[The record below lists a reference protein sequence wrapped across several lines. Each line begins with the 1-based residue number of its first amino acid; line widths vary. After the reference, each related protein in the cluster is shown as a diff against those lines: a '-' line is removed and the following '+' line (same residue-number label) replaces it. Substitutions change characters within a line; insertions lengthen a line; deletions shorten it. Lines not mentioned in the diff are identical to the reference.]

1 MADYYPVL
9 KRAISSLPSGSGEA
23 RRAVYEKARVA
34 LLRQLSSYNPPLSPT
49 DIADQRVALE
59 DCIRRV
65 EAEVADVPE
74 DAASSAD
81 SHTPAPAAP
90 PPPAAPEPAAKAE
103 PAREASPRQE
113 PEPRPETKRE
123 EPASPRRS
131 GLTSLAAPEMNPF
144 RHIEPLAQPEMN
156 PFHHIEP
163 LPARGSASN
172 RAAPQDRPQ
181 DRAPVSLP
189 TERPRL
195 PSSVRLPDER
205 GEPRI
210 GVGVSALTR
219 TLKQAD
225 SLGEASSTAVRAAR
239 HAMNEVDEVDE
250 PTGGERVEPDLGTA
264 RPVGSRQDVSVG
276 VAGDRPEAER
286 LPGQREAATLPWPD
300 DGAGAARRVRTVLI
314 GVAVVALVVLVAA
327 VAYTFRGPLADLV
340 AGQPQTQ
347 TSDAT
352 PSDDGLSSKI
362 LDRLPAEGE
371 TPAEPVA
378 PDAVT
383 VQTEAVPAPAAVD
396 PDLPPPPGGTA
407 MAEAPTTPSEAAPSS
422 DAGAAISAPAASE
435 APLASAAAGEAIG
448 VAQKAILYEEPIP
461 GSPGTKLDGS
471 VVWSFVNE
479 PALPGDKPV
488 PQIRGD
494 IEVPELGLKM
504 RLSIHKNDD
513 QALPASHIVEMSFD
527 VPPSFAGKFIDAA
540 PGMIAKQTEE
550 ARGDTIAGA
559 VAKVSDSLFWLAL
572 SGLEQ
577 DVARN
582 IQLLKDRP
590 WIDIPIRYGNR
601 RRAILT
607 FEKGAPGDKVFAEAF
622 AAWGQ

>member
-49 DIADQRVALE
+49 EIADQRVALE

-65 EAEVADVPE
+65 EAEVAGPPE
-74 DAASSAD
+74 DAAASAD
-81 SHTPAPAAP
+81 AHTPAPVAS
-90 PPPAAPEPAAKAE
+90 PPAAPAAAKVE
-103 PAREASPRQE
+103 PPPEAAHRSE
-113 PEPRPETKRE
+113 PEPHLEATRE
-123 EPASPRRS
+123 EPAAAPRRS
-131 GLTSLAAPEMNPF
+131 GLASLVQPEMNPF

-163 LPARGSASN
+163 LAGRSGGAT
-172 RAAPQDRPQ
+172 RAAPA
-181 DRAPVSLP
+181 DRAPANPPS
-189 TERPRL
+189 ERPRL
-195 PSSVRLPDER
+195 PTGRLPDER

-210 GVGVSALTR
+210 GVGVSALSR

-225 SLGEASSTAVRAAR
+225 TLGEASSTAVRAAR
-239 HAMNEVDEVDE
+239 HAMSEVDEVDE
-250 PTGGERVEPDLGTA
+250 PASADRVEPDLGTP
-264 RPVGSRQDVSVG
+264 RPVSVRLDPPVTG
-276 VAGDRPEAER
+276 TSEKLEPER
-286 LPGQREAATLPWPD
+286 LQPQREAATLPWPEERTGASRRLRVVLIGFAILLLLALV
-300 DGAGAARRVRTVLI
+300 GAGAYA
-314 GVAVVALVVLVAA
+314 
-327 VAYTFRGPLADLV
+327 FRDPLAELF
-340 AGQPQTQ
+340 ASAPQTE
-347 TSDAT
+347 TNAAT
-352 PSDDGLSSKI
+352 TADDGLSPKI

-371 TPAEPVA
+371 APAAPVA
-378 PDAVT
+378 PDAVS
-383 VQTEAVPAPAAVD
+383 VQTEAVAAPPAVD
-396 PDLPPPPGGTA
+396 PDLPPAPGTATA
-407 MAEAPTTPSEAAPSS
+407 MAEATPAEPTLSPETGPTLA
-422 DAGAAISAPAASE
+422 APAAQVSPP
-435 APLASAAAGEAIG
+435 AAAASASQGIA
-448 VAQKAILYEEPIP
+448 VAQRAILYEEPIP

-488 PQIRGD
+488 PQVRGD
-494 IEVPELGLKM
+494 IEVPEIGLKM

-513 QALPASHIVEMSFD
+513 QALPASHIVELSFD
-527 VPPSFAGKFIDAA
+527 VPPAFAGKFIDAA

-550 ARGDTIAGA
+550 ARGDPITGA

-577 DVARN
+577 DVSRN

-607 FEKGAPGDKVFAEAF
+607 FEKGSPGEKAFADAF

>member
-49 DIADQRVALE
+49 EIADQRVALE

-65 EAEVADVPE
+65 EAEVAGV
-74 DAASSAD
+74 AD
-81 SHTPAPAAP
+81 EAPVSTEPAPAAP
-90 PPPAAPEPAAKAE
+90 PPVARATPPAPEESA
-103 PAREASPRQE
+103 PRVE
-113 PEPRPETKRE
+113 PEPRPEAKRQDQ
-123 EPASPRRS
+123 PTAPRK
-131 GLTSLAAPEMNPF
+131 GGIASLAAPEMNPF
-144 RHIEPLAQPEMN
+144 RHIEPLATPEMN
-156 PFHHIEP
+156 PFRHIDP
-163 LPARGSASN
+163 LPARG
-172 RAAPQDRPQ
+172 AAPARTEPPLRAEPSDR
-181 DRAPVSLP
+181 DAPRPPTSLP

-195 PSSVRLPDER
+195 PTARLPDEH

-210 GVGVSALTR
+210 GVGVSALSR

-250 PTGGERVEPDLGTA
+250 PVSGDRVEPDIGNGRA
-264 RPVGSRQDVSVG
+264 AGSRPESAVVG
-276 VAGDRPEAER
+276 ASDKLEPER
-286 LPGQREAATLPWPD
+286 LQAQRETATLPWPED
-300 DGAGAARRVRTVLI
+300 RANAGKRGRLLLI
-314 GVAVVALVVLVAA
+314 GLAAVLVVALGGA
-327 VAYTFRGPLADLV
+327 VYAYRDTLSGLF
-340 AGQPQTQ
+340 AGQPQAETNA
-347 TSDAT
+347 AT
-352 PSDDGLSSKI
+352 TGDDGLAPKI

-371 TPAEPVA
+371 TPAAPVA
-378 PDAVT
+378 PDAVA
-383 VQTEAVPAPAAVD
+383 VQTEAVAGPKTID
-396 PDLPPPPGGTA
+396 PDLPPAPGSATA
-407 MAEAPTTPSEAAPSS
+407 MAPTAPTQPTTPPADTGPVLAPPV
-422 DAGAAISAPAASE
+422 ASATPPPAAQ
-435 APLASAAAGEAIG
+435 AGETIG

-461 GSPGTKLDGS
+461 GAPGTKLDGT

-494 IEVPELGLKM
+494 IEIPEVGLKM

-513 QALPASHIVEMSFD
+513 QALPASHIVEFSFG
-527 VPPSFAGKFIDAA
+527 VSPSFAGKFIDAA

-550 ARGDTIAGA
+550 ARGDTITGA

-590 WIDIPIRYGNR
+590 WMDIPIRYGNR

-607 FEKGAPGDKVFAEAF
+607 FEKGATGEKAFADAF

>member
-65 EAEVADVPE
+65 EAEVAGV
-74 DAASSAD
+74 AD
-81 SHTPAPAAP
+81 EAGPRAEQAPAAP
-90 PPPAAPEPAAKAE
+90 PAVKAPPEEPA
-103 PAREASPRQE
+103 PRVE
-113 PEPRPETKRE
+113 PEPRPEQRRE
-123 EPASPRRS
+123 DPPAPTRKG
-131 GLTSLAAPEMNPF
+131 GLASLAAPDMNPF
-144 RHIEPLAQPEMN
+144 RHIEPLATPDMN
-156 PFHHIEP
+156 PFRHIEP
-163 LPARGSASN
+163 LSARGSAPARTEPSF
-172 RAAPQDRPQ
+172 RSEPSGREAPRPP
-181 DRAPVSLP
+181 ASLP

-195 PSSVRLPDER
+195 PTARLPDEH

-210 GVGVSALTR
+210 GVGVSALSR

-225 SLGEASSTAVRAAR
+225 SLGEASSTAVRHAR

-250 PTGGERVEPDLGTA
+250 TASTERVEPDLGNV
-264 RPVGSRQDVSVG
+264 RPTGSRQESIALGASDKPDS
-276 VAGDRPEAER
+276 ER
-286 LPGQREAATLPWPD
+286 LQPQRETATLPWPED
-300 DGAGAARRVRTVLI
+300 SAGVGRRGRLLLI
-314 GVAVVALVVLVAA
+314 GLAAVLVVALGSA
-327 VAYTFRGPLADLV
+327 VFAYRDTLSGLF
-340 AGQPQTQ
+340 AGAPQTENAA
-347 TSDAT
+347 AT
-352 PSDDGLSSKI
+352 TGDDGLAPKI

-371 TPAEPVA
+371 APAAPVA
-378 PDAVT
+378 PDAVA
-383 VQTEAVPAPAAVD
+383 VQTEAVAAPAAVD
-396 PDLPPPPGGTA
+396 PDLPPAPGGATA
-407 MAEAPTTPSEAAPSS
+407 MAPVAPTQTTPLA
-422 DAGAAISAPAASE
+422 DAGPVLAPPPAASAPAAA
-435 APLASAAAGEAIG
+435 APTGETIG

-461 GSPGTKLDGS
+461 GAPGTKLDGR
-471 VVWSFVNE
+471 VVWAFVNE

-494 IEVPELGLKM
+494 IEIPELGLKM

-513 QALPASHIVEMSFD
+513 QALPASHIVEFSFD
-527 VPPSFAGKFIDAA
+527 VPPAFPGKFIDAA

-550 ARGDTIAGA
+550 ARGDTITGA

-572 SGLEQ
+572 SGLDQ

-582 IQLLKDRP
+582 IQLLKERP
-590 WIDIPIRYGNR
+590 WIDIPIRYGSR

-607 FEKGAPGDKVFAEAF
+607 FEKGAPGEKAFADAF

>member
-49 DIADQRVALE
+49 EIADQRVALE

-65 EAEVADVPE
+65 EAEVAGVSDETGAGPEQVP
-74 DAASSAD
+74 A
-81 SHTPAPAAP
+81 AAP
-90 PPPAAPEPAAKAE
+90 PVAKA
-103 PAREASPRQE
+103 PPPEAVAPRIE
-113 PEPRPETKRE
+113 PEPRPEPKRE
-123 EPASPRRS
+123 EPAAPARK
-131 GLTSLAAPEMNPF
+131 GLHSLSAPEMNPF
-144 RHIEPLAQPEMN
+144 RHIEPLATPEMN
-156 PFHHIEP
+156 PFRHIEP
-163 LPARGSASN
+163 LPARGSGST
-172 RAAPQDRPQ
+172 RAEPTSRDAPQPPMS
-181 DRAPVSLP
+181 APV
-189 TERPRL
+189 ERPRL
-195 PSSVRLPDER
+195 PTARLPDEH

-210 GVGVSALTR
+210 GVGVSALSR

-225 SLGEASSTAVRAAR
+225 SLGQASSTAVRAAR
-239 HAMNEVDEVDE
+239 HAMNEVEEVDDTVAE
-250 PTGGERVEPDLGTA
+250 ERVEPDLGNA
-264 RPVGSRQDVSVG
+264 RPAGSRQETVTLGAS
-276 VAGDRPEAER
+276 DRLDPER
-286 LPGQREAATLPWPD
+286 LQPQREAAKLPWPD
-300 DGAGAARRVRTVLI
+300 DGTGARRRRRLLLM
-314 GVAVVALVVLVAA
+314 GLAAVVVIALGSAVFAYRDTLAGLFAGEPQAESNAA
-327 VAYTFRGPLADLV
+327 TTGN
-340 AGQPQTQ
+340 
-347 TSDAT
+347 
-352 PSDDGLSSKI
+352 DGLAPKI

-378 PDAVT
+378 PDAVA

-396 PDLPPPPGGTA
+396 PDLPPPPGSATA
-407 MAEAPTTPSEAAPSS
+407 PATPTQTPPSA
-422 DAGAAISAPAASE
+422 DATPTPAAPAAS
-435 APLASAAAGEAIG
+435 ATPPAVAQAGQTIG

-461 GSPGTKLDGS
+461 GAPGTKLDGT

-479 PALPGDKPV
+479 PALPGEKPV
-488 PQIRGD
+488 PQVRGD
-494 IEVPELGLKM
+494 IEIPEVGLKM

-513 QALPASHIVEMSFD
+513 QALPASHIVEFSFD
-527 VPPSFAGKFIDAA
+527 VSPSFAGKFIDAA

-550 ARGDTIAGA
+550 ARGDTITGA

-607 FEKGAPGDKVFAEAF
+607 FEKGATGEKAFADAF

>member
-49 DIADQRVALE
+49 EIADQRVALE

-65 EAEVADVPE
+65 EAEVAGVPD
-74 DAASSAD
+74 DAAASAD

-90 PPPAAPEPAAKAE
+90 PPAAPAVPRAE
-103 PAREASPRQE
+103 PPREAPTRSE
-113 PEPRPETKRE
+113 PEPRLEAKRE
-123 EPASPRRS
+123 EPAPRRS
-131 GLTSLAAPEMNPF
+131 GFTSLAAPEMNPF

-163 LPARGSASN
+163 LTARGSAPA
-172 RAAPQDRPQ
+172 RAAPQ

-195 PSSVRLPDER
+195 PTVRLPDEH

-210 GVGVSALTR
+210 GVGVSALSR

-239 HAMNEVDEVDE
+239 HAMNEVEEVDE
-250 PTGGERVEPDLGTA
+250 PVAGERVEPDLGDV
-264 RPVGSRQDVSVG
+264 RPSGLRQDSSVG
-276 VAGDRPEAER
+276 GAADKLEAER
-286 LPGQREAATLPWPD
+286 LQPQREAATLPWPD
-300 DGAGAARRVRTVLI
+300 DGAGTGRRLRMLLI
-314 GVAVVALVVLVAA
+314 GFLVVVLVGLFATL
-327 VAYTFRGPLADLV
+327 AYTFRGALADLFT
-340 AGQPQTQ
+340 GEPQTQ
-347 TSDAT
+347 TSAAT
-352 PSDDGLSSKI
+352 PGDDGLSPKI

-371 TPAEPVA
+371 APAAPVA
-378 PDAVT
+378 PDAVS
-383 VQTEAVPAPAAVD
+383 VQTEAVPPPTAVD
-396 PDLPPPPGGTA
+396 PDLPPPPGTATA
-407 MAEAPTTPSEAAPSS
+407 MAPTAPTDAAAAP
-422 DAGAAISAPAASE
+422 ATGPTLSAPAAS
-435 APLASAAAGEAIG
+435 ASPPVSASAGQAVG
-448 VAQKAILYEEPIP
+448 VAQRAILYEEPIP

-494 IEVPELGLKM
+494 IDVPEIGLKM

-513 QALPASHIVEMSFD
+513 QALPASHIVELSFD

-590 WIDIPIRYGNR
+590 WIDVPIRYGNR

-607 FEKGAPGDKVFAEAF
+607 FEKGAPGEKAFADAF

>member
-9 KRAISSLPSGSGEA
+9 KRAISSLPSGSGES

-65 EAEVADVPE
+65 EAEVAGVSGE
-74 DAASSAD
+74 AGAGTEV
-81 SHTPAPAAP
+81 HAPAV
-90 PPPAAPEPAAKAE
+90 AKAE
-103 PAREASPRQE
+103 PPA
-113 PEPRPETKRE
+113 PERIAQRAAPRPAAPRRE
-123 EPASPRRS
+123 EPTVPERKG
-131 GLTSLAAPEMNPF
+131 GLASLAAPDMNPF
-144 RHIEPLAQPEMN
+144 RHID
-156 PFHHIEP
+156 P
-163 LPARGSASN
+163 LPARG
-172 RAAPQDRPQ
+172 
-181 DRAPVSLP
+181 APVRVDPPDWNTPRPPASLP

-195 PSSVRLPDER
+195 PTARLPDEH

-210 GVGVSALTR
+210 GVGVSALSR

-225 SLGEASSTAVRAAR
+225 TLGEASSSAVRAAR
-239 HAMNEVDEVDE
+239 YAMNEVDEVDD
-250 PTGGERVEPDLGTA
+250 PVSTERIEPDLGDA
-264 RPVGSRQDVSVG
+264 RQAGSRSEATTVG
-276 VAGDRPEAER
+276 APDKSEPER
-286 LPGQREAATLPWPD
+286 SQFQREAATLPWPEENT
-300 DGAGAARRVRTVLI
+300 GAGRRGRLLLI
-314 GVAVVALVVLVAA
+314 GLAVIVVIALGSA
-327 VAYTFRGPLADLV
+327 VFAFRGTLSALV
-340 AGQPQTQ
+340 AGEPETETAAA
-347 TSDAT
+347 TSG
-352 PSDDGLSSKI
+352 DGLAPKI

-371 TPAEPVA
+371 APAVPVA
-378 PDAVT
+378 PDAVS
-383 VQTEAVPAPAAVD
+383 VQTEAVAAPAVVD
-396 PDLPPPPGGTA
+396 PDLPPAPGGATA
-407 MAEAPTTPSEAAPSS
+407 VDPATPIAPTGTPPPAETGPAVIAQAAPTTP
-422 DAGAAISAPAASE
+422 PAAT
-435 APLASAAAGEAIG
+435 ATGQTIG

-479 PALPGDKPV
+479 PTLPGDKPV

-494 IEVPELGLKM
+494 VEVPELGLKM

-513 QALPASHIVEMSFD
+513 QALPASHIVEFSFN

-550 ARGDTIAGA
+550 ARGDTITGA

-577 DVARN
+577 DVTRN
-582 IQLLKDRP
+582 VQLLKQRP
-590 WIDIPIRYGNR
+590 WIDVPIRYGNR

-607 FEKGAPGDKVFAEAF
+607 FEKGAPGDKAFADAF
-622 AAWGQ
+622 AAWGE

>member
-49 DIADQRVALE
+49 EIADQRVALE

-65 EAEVADVPE
+65 EAEVAGVPD
-74 DAASSAD
+74 DAQASAD

-90 PPPAAPEPAAKAE
+90 PPPPVAPAAPKVEP
-103 PAREASPRQE
+103 PQEAPPRSE
-113 PEPRPETKRE
+113 PEPRLEAKRE
-123 EPASPRRS
+123 EPAPRRS
-131 GLTSLAAPEMNPF
+131 GLTSLAQPEMNPF

-163 LPARGSASN
+163 LAARGSTPA
-172 RAAPQDRPQ
+172 RAAPQDRAP
-181 DRAPVSLP
+181 DRPPVSLP

-195 PSSVRLPDER
+195 PTVRLPDEH

-210 GVGVSALTR
+210 GVGVSALSR

-250 PTGGERVEPDLGTA
+250 PVVGERVEPDLGDVRSGGL
-264 RPVGSRQDVSVG
+264 RPDTSIGG
-276 VAGDRPEAER
+276 VADKLETER
-286 LPGQREAATLPWPD
+286 LQPQREAATLPWPD
-300 DGAGAARRVRTVLI
+300 DGASTGRRVRMLLI
-314 GVAVVALVVLVAA
+314 GVLAVVLVGLFATL
-327 VAYTFRGPLADLV
+327 AYSFRGALADLFT
-340 AGQPQTQ
+340 GEPQTQ
-347 TSDAT
+347 TSAAT
-352 PSDDGLSSKI
+352 PGDDGLSPKI

-371 TPAEPVA
+371 APAAPVA
-378 PDAVT
+378 PDAVS
-383 VQTEAVPAPAAVD
+383 VQTEAVPAPATVD
-396 PDLPPPPGGTA
+396 PDLPPPPGTATA
-407 MAEAPTTPSEAAPSS
+407 MAPT
-422 DAGAAISAPAASE
+422 
-435 APLASAAAGEAIG
+435 ASAAATPAPATGPTLATPAGQATAPSSAPASQAIG

-494 IEVPELGLKM
+494 IDVPELGLKM
-504 RLSIHKNDD
+504 CLSIHKNDD
-513 QALPASHIVEMSFD
+513 QALPASHIVELSFD

-607 FEKGAPGDKVFAEAF
+607 FEKGAPGEKAFADAF

>member
-49 DIADQRVALE
+49 EIADQRVALE

-65 EAEVADVPE
+65 EAEVAGVPD
-74 DAASSAD
+74 DAPASAD

-90 PPPAAPEPAAKAE
+90 PPPVAPAAPKVEP
-103 PAREASPRQE
+103 PQEAHHRSE
-113 PEPRPETKRE
+113 PEPRPEAKRD
-123 EPASPRRS
+123 EPAPRRS
-131 GLTSLAAPEMNPF
+131 GLTSLAQPDMNPF

-163 LPARGSASN
+163 LAARSSAPARSA
-172 RAAPQDRPQ
+172 PQ

-195 PSSVRLPDER
+195 PTVRLPDEH

-210 GVGVSALTR
+210 GVGVSALSR

-239 HAMNEVDEVDE
+239 HAMNEVEEVDE
-250 PTGGERVEPDLGTA
+250 PVTGERVEPDLGDA
-264 RPVGSRQDVSVG
+264 RS
-276 VAGDRPEAER
+276 AGLRHDSSIGGAADKLEVER
-286 LPGQREAATLPWPD
+286 LQPQREAATLPWPD
-300 DGAGAARRVRTVLI
+300 DGAGTGRRVRMLLI
-314 GVAVVALVVLVAA
+314 GALVVVLVGLFATL
-327 VAYTFRGPLADLV
+327 AYTFRGALVDLFT
-340 AGQPQTQ
+340 GEPQTQ
-347 TSDAT
+347 TSAAT
-352 PSDDGLSSKI
+352 PGDDGLSPKI

-371 TPAEPVA
+371 APAAPVA
-378 PDAVT
+378 PDAVS

-396 PDLPPPPGGTA
+396 PDLPPPPGTATA
-407 MAEAPTTPSEAAPSS
+407 MAPT
-422 DAGAAISAPAASE
+422 APAAQATAPE
-435 APLASAAAGEAIG
+435 ASPALAAPAAQTNAPASAQASQAVG
-448 VAQKAILYEEPIP
+448 VAQRAILYEEPIP

-494 IEVPELGLKM
+494 IDVPELGLKM

-513 QALPASHIVEMSFD
+513 QALPASHIVELSFD

-572 SGLEQ
+572 SGLDQ

-607 FEKGAPGDKVFAEAF
+607 FEKGAPGEKAFADAF

>member
-49 DIADQRVALE
+49 EIADQRVALE

-65 EAEVADVPE
+65 EAEVAGVAE
-74 DAASSAD
+74 EAGTGAEQ
-81 SHTPAPAAP
+81 APAAP
-90 PPPAAPEPAAKAE
+90 PAVKAPPPAP
-103 PAREASPRQE
+103 
-113 PEPRPETKRE
+113 E
-123 EPASPRRS
+123 EPAPRVELEPRREEAPARKG
-131 GLTSLAAPEMNPF
+131 GLASLSAPEMNPF
-144 RHIEPLAQPEMN
+144 RHIEPLATPDMN
-156 PFHHIEP
+156 PFRHIEP
-163 LPARGSASN
+163 LPARGG
-172 RAAPQDRPQ
+172 
-181 DRAPVSLP
+181 APVRTEPPVRDEPSDRDAPRPPASLP

-195 PSSVRLPDER
+195 PTARLPDER

-210 GVGVSALTR
+210 GVGVSALSR

-239 HAMNEVDEVDE
+239 HAMNEVEEVDE
-250 PTGGERVEPDLGTA
+250 PISAERVEPDLGNGRA
-264 RPVGSRQDVSVG
+264 AGSR
-276 VAGDRPEAER
+276 PEAVLLGTSDKLDAER
-286 LPGQREAATLPWPD
+286 LPPQRETATLPWPEENAGTGRRGRLLLIGLVAILVLALGGAVYAFRD
-300 DGAGAARRVRTVLI
+300 TLSGLFAGAPQVE
-314 GVAVVALVVLVAA
+314 GNAA
-327 VAYTFRGPLADLV
+327 TTG
-340 AGQPQTQ
+340 
-347 TSDAT
+347 
-352 PSDDGLSSKI
+352 DDGLAPKI

-371 TPAEPVA
+371 APAAPVA
-378 PDAVT
+378 PDAVA
-383 VQTEAVPAPAAVD
+383 VQTEPVTAPAAVD
-396 PDLPPPPGGTA
+396 PDLPPAPGGA
-407 MAEAPTTPSEAAPSS
+407 MALAPATPAQTPPAAEEPALGPTLAAP
-422 DAGAAISAPAASE
+422 AS
-435 APLASAAAGEAIG
+435 PSAAAGTGETIG

-461 GSPGTKLDGS
+461 GAPGTKLDGT
-471 VVWSFVNE
+471 VVWAFVNE

-488 PQIRGD
+488 PQIRGN
-494 IEVPELGLKM
+494 IEIPELGLKM

-513 QALPASHIVEMSFD
+513 QALPASHIVEFSFD

-550 ARGDTIAGA
+550 ARGDTITGA

-577 DVARN
+577 DVTRN
-582 IQLLKDRP
+582 IQLLKERP

-607 FEKGAPGDKVFAEAF
+607 FEKGTPGEKAFTDAF
-622 AAWGQ
+622 AAWGE

>member
-65 EAEVADVPE
+65 EAEVAGVADQ
-74 DAASSAD
+74 ASTGAE
-81 SHTPAPAAP
+81 HAPAAP
-90 PPPAAPEPAAKAE
+90 PPVKVVPPAAEEPASHA
-103 PAREASPRQE
+103 E
-113 PEPRPETKRE
+113 PEPRSEPRRE
-123 EPASPRRS
+123 EPAAPARKG
-131 GLTSLAAPEMNPF
+131 GLASLAAPDMNPF
-144 RHIEPLAQPEMN
+144 RHIEPLAPPDMN
-156 PFHHIEP
+156 PFRHIEP
-163 LPARGSASN
+163 LSARGSAPA
-172 RAAPQDRPQ
+172 RAEPSDRDAPRP
-181 DRAPVSLP
+181 PTSLP

-195 PSSVRLPDER
+195 PTARLPDEH

-210 GVGVSALTR
+210 GVGVSALSR

-225 SLGEASSTAVRAAR
+225 SLGEASSTALRAAR

-250 PTGGERVEPDLGTA
+250 PVAEKVEPGLGNARPAGTRQEPPVLGTA
-264 RPVGSRQDVSVG
+264 DKLAP
-276 VAGDRPEAER
+276 ER
-286 LPGQREAATLPWPD
+286 LQPQRETATLPWPE
-300 DGAGAARRVRTVLI
+300 DGAGAGRRGRLLLI
-314 GVAVVALVVLVAA
+314 GLAVIVVVALASA
-327 VAYTFRGPLADLV
+327 VFAYRDRLSGLI
-340 AGQPQTQ
+340 AGQPQTE
-347 TSDAT
+347 SNAAT
-352 PSDDGLSSKI
+352 TGDDGLAPKI

-371 TPAEPVA
+371 TPAAPVA
-378 PDAVT
+378 PDAVA
-383 VQTEAVPAPAAVD
+383 VQTQAVPAPAAVD
-396 PDLPPPPGGTA
+396 PDLPPAPGA
-407 MAEAPTTPSEAAPSS
+407 MAMAPSAPTQTPPPTDTGPVLA
-422 DAGAAISAPAASE
+422 APAA
-435 APLASAAAGEAIG
+435 PAAAASTPPAVASPSEAIG
-448 VAQKAILYEEPIP
+448 VAQRAILYEEPIP
-461 GSPGTKLDGS
+461 GAPGTKLDGR
-471 VVWSFVNE
+471 VVWAFVNE

-494 IEVPELGLKM
+494 IEIPELGLKM

-513 QALPASHIVEMSFD
+513 QALPASHIVEFSFD
-527 VPPSFAGKFIDAA
+527 VPPSFPGKFIDAA

-550 ARGDTIAGA
+550 ARGDTINGA

-577 DVARN
+577 DMSRN

-607 FEKGAPGDKVFAEAF
+607 FEKGAPGEKAFADAF
-622 AAWGQ
+622 AAWGE

>member
-49 DIADQRVALE
+49 EIADQRVALE

-65 EAEVADVPE
+65 EAEVAGVPD
-74 DAASSAD
+74 DAAASAD
-81 SHTPAPAAP
+81 SHTPAPIT
-90 PPPAAPEPAAKAE
+90 PPPAAPVAPTVPKAE
-103 PAREASPRQE
+103 PPQEPTLRSE
-113 PEPRPETKRE
+113 PEPRLGAKRE
-123 EPASPRRS
+123 EPMPRRS
-131 GLTSLAAPEMNPF
+131 GLSSLAQPEMNPF

-163 LPARGSASN
+163 LPGRN
-172 RAAPQDRPQ
+172 AAPT
-181 DRAPVSLP
+181 DRAPASP
-189 TERPRL
+189 PPERPRL
-195 PSSVRLPDER
+195 PTGRLPDER

-210 GVGVSALTR
+210 GVGVSALSR

-225 SLGEASSTAVRAAR
+225 TLGEASSTAVRAAR
-239 HAMNEVDEVDE
+239 HAMSEVDEVDD
-250 PTGGERVEPDLGTA
+250 PAPAERVEPDLGNA
-264 RPVGSRQDVSVG
+264 RPVSVRLDPP
-276 VAGDRPEAER
+276 VAGTSEKLEPER
-286 LPGQREAATLPWPD
+286 LQPQRETATLPWPEERAGAGRRLRVVLIGLAVLLLLGLV
-300 DGAGAARRVRTVLI
+300 GAGAYAFREPLS
-314 GVAVVALVVLVAA
+314 ALFASAPQAETNAA
-327 VAYTFRGPLADLV
+327 TTA
-340 AGQPQTQ
+340 
-347 TSDAT
+347 
-352 PSDDGLSSKI
+352 DDGLAPKI

-371 TPAEPVA
+371 APAAPVA
-378 PDAVT
+378 PDAVS
-383 VQTEAVPAPAAVD
+383 VQTEAVPAPPAVD
-396 PDLPPPPGGTA
+396 PDLPPPPGTA
-407 MAEAPTTPSEAAPSS
+407 TALAQAAPTEQTPPPETGPTLAAPAAPTNPPTAAPS
-422 DAGAAISAPAASE
+422 AGQSIA
-435 APLASAAAGEAIG
+435 

-494 IEVPELGLKM
+494 IEVPELGLKV

-513 QALPASHIVEMSFD
+513 QALPASHIVELSFD

-550 ARGDTIAGA
+550 ARGDPITGA

-607 FEKGAPGDKVFAEAF
+607 FEKGGPGEKAFADAF

>member
-49 DIADQRVALE
+49 EIADQRVALE

-65 EAEVADVPE
+65 EAEVAGVPE
-74 DAASSAD
+74 DAAVSAD
-81 SHTPAPAAP
+81 SHTPAPVAPMPTAPASAART
-90 PPPAAPEPAAKAE
+90 EPV
-103 PAREASPRQE
+103 REAPSRTE
-113 PEPRPETKRE
+113 PEPRPEPKRE
-123 EPASPRRS
+123 EPAPRRS
-131 GLTSLAAPEMNPF
+131 GLTSLAQPEMNPF

-163 LPARGSASN
+163 LAARGSSPA
-172 RAAPQDRPQ
+172 RAAPQE
-181 DRAPVSLP
+181 RAPVSQP
-189 TERPRL
+189 IERPRL
-195 PSSVRLPDER
+195 PTVRLPDEH

-210 GVGVSALTR
+210 GVGVSALSR

-239 HAMNEVDEVDE
+239 HAMNEVEEVDE
-250 PTGGERVEPDLGTA
+250 PTTGDRIEPDLGDV
-264 RPVGSRQDVSVG
+264 RP
-276 VAGDRPEAER
+276 AGLRLESSASGAADKLEPER
-286 LPGQREAATLPWPD
+286 SQPQREAATLPWPD
-300 DGAGAARRVRTVLI
+300 DRAGAGRRVRMLLI
-314 GVAVVALVVLVAA
+314 GFVVVLLLGLLAA
-327 VAYTFRGPLADLV
+327 LAYTFRGPLADLF
-340 AGQPQTQ
+340 AGEPQTQ
-347 TSDAT
+347 TSAAT
-352 PSDDGLSSKI
+352 TGDDGLSPKI

-371 TPAEPVA
+371 APAAPVA
-378 PDAVT
+378 PDAVS

-396 PDLPPPPGGTA
+396 PDLPPPPGTATA
-407 MAEAPTTPSEAAPSS
+407 MAPAAPTDAMPSPETGP
-422 DAGAAISAPAASE
+422 AISAPT
-435 APLASAAAGEAIG
+435 ASANPPVSAPAGEAIG
-448 VAQKAILYEEPIP
+448 IAQKAILYEEPIP

-494 IEVPELGLKM
+494 IDVPELGLKM

-590 WIDIPIRYGNR
+590 WIDVPIRYGNR

-607 FEKGAPGDKVFAEAF
+607 FEKGAPGEKVFAEAF

>member
-49 DIADQRVALE
+49 EIADQRVALE

-65 EAEVADVPE
+65 EAEVAGVPD
-74 DAASSAD
+74 DAAASAD
-81 SHTPAPAAP
+81 AHTPAPAAS
-90 PPPAAPEPAAKAE
+90 PPAAPKAE
-103 PAREASPRQE
+103 PPPEAVHHGELE
-113 PEPRPETKRE
+113 PHLEAKRE
-123 EPASPRRS
+123 EPAAAPRRG
-131 GLTSLAAPEMNPF
+131 GLSSLVQPEMNPF

-163 LPARGSASN
+163 LPGRSGGAT
-172 RAAPQDRPQ
+172 RAAPT
-181 DRAPVSLP
+181 DRAPTIP
-189 TERPRL
+189 PPERPRL
-195 PSSVRLPDER
+195 PTGRLPDER

-210 GVGVSALTR
+210 GVGVSALSR

-225 SLGEASSTAVRAAR
+225 TLGEASSTAVRAAR
-239 HAMNEVDEVDE
+239 HAMSEVDEVDE
-250 PTGGERVEPDLGTA
+250 PASADRVEPDLGTA
-264 RPVGSRQDVSVG
+264 RPVSVRLDPPVTG
-276 VAGDRPEAER
+276 TSEKLEPER
-286 LPGQREAATLPWPD
+286 LQPQREAATLPWPEERAGAGRRLRGVLIGLAVLLLLALV
-300 DGAGAARRVRTVLI
+300 GAGAYA
-314 GVAVVALVVLVAA
+314 
-327 VAYTFRGPLADLV
+327 FREPLAEMF
-340 AGQPQTQ
+340 ASAPQAETNAAP
-347 TSDAT
+347 TA
-352 PSDDGLSSKI
+352 DDGLSAKI

-371 TPAEPVA
+371 APAAPVA
-378 PDAVT
+378 PDAMS
-383 VQTEAVPAPAAVD
+383 VQTEAVPAPPAVD
-396 PDLPPPPGGTA
+396 PDLPPAPGSATA
-407 MAEAPTTPSEAAPSS
+407 MAQATPAEPTPSLDTGPTLA
-422 DAGAAISAPAASE
+422 APAAPASPP
-435 APLASAAAGEAIG
+435 AASAGQSVA

-488 PQIRGD
+488 PQVRGD

-513 QALPASHIVEMSFD
+513 QALPASHIVELSFD

-550 ARGDTIAGA
+550 ARGDPITGA

-607 FEKGAPGDKVFAEAF
+607 FEKGGPGEKAFADAF

>member
-65 EAEVADVPE
+65 EAEVAGVSDEAGGEPHAPVVAKSEPSVPKE
-74 DAASSAD
+74 AA
-81 SHTPAPAAP
+81 
-90 PPPAAPEPAAKAE
+90 
-103 PAREASPRQE
+103 ARSE
-113 PEPRPETKRE
+113 PEPRPEPRRE
-123 EPASPRRS
+123 ASPPPTSTPARKG
-131 GLTSLAAPEMNPF
+131 GLASLAQPEMNPF
-144 RHIEPLAQPEMN
+144 RHIEPLATPEMN
-156 PFHHIEP
+156 PFRHIDP
-163 LPARGSASN
+163 LPGRG
-172 RAAPQDRPQ
+172 AAPVRVEPPDMEAPRPP
-181 DRAPVSLP
+181 ASLP
-189 TERPRL
+189 PERPRL
-195 PSSVRLPDER
+195 PGSRLPDEH

-210 GVGVSALTR
+210 GVGVSALSR

-225 SLGEASSTAVRAAR
+225 SLGEASSSAVRAAR
-239 HAMNEVDEVDE
+239 HAMSEVDEVDE
-250 PTGGERVEPDLGTA
+250 PILTDRVEPDLGDA
-264 RPVGSRQDVSVG
+264 RPGGPRSEA
-276 VAGDRPEAER
+276 VAGGSSDKREPER
-286 LPGQREAATLPWPD
+286 LQSQREAATLPWPED
-300 DGAGAARRVRTVLI
+300 SAGAGRRGRMLLI
-314 GVAVVALVVLVAA
+314 GLAVVVLVALGSA
-327 VAYTFRGPLADLV
+327 VFAFRDTLSGLV
-340 AGQPQTQ
+340 AGEPQAETAAAP
-347 TSDAT
+347 TGG
-352 PSDDGLSSKI
+352 DGLAPKI

-371 TPAEPVA
+371 APAEPVA
-378 PDAVT
+378 PDAVA
-383 VQTEAVPAPAAVD
+383 VQTEAVPAPAAID
-396 PDLPPPPGGTA
+396 PDLPPAPGDA
-407 MAEAPTTPSEAAPSS
+407 LALAPTTPTEAS
-422 DAGAAISAPAASE
+422 PAADTGST
-435 APLASAAAGEAIG
+435 LASPIAPTTPPAATSAGQTIG
-448 VAQKAILYEEPIP
+448 VAQKAILYEEPMP
-461 GSPGTKLDGS
+461 GSPGTKLNGS

-494 IEVPELGLKM
+494 VEVPELGLKM
-504 RLSIHKNDD
+504 RLAIHKNDD
-513 QALPASHIVEMSFD
+513 QALPASHIVEFSFD
-527 VPPSFAGKFIDAA
+527 VPPSFAGRSIDAA

-550 ARGDTIAGA
+550 ARGDTITGA

-577 DVARN
+577 DVSRN

-607 FEKGAPGDKVFAEAF
+607 FEKGAPGDKVFADAF

>member
-65 EAEVADVPE
+65 EAEVAG
-74 DAASSAD
+74 ASEETGARAEQAP
-81 SHTPAPAAP
+81 PAPPAAKAP
-90 PPPAAPEPAAKAE
+90 PPPEEPA
-103 PAREASPRQE
+103 PRVE
-113 PEPRPETKRE
+113 PEPHTEAKHE
-123 EPASPRRS
+123 EPPAPARRA
-131 GLTSLAAPEMNPF
+131 GLASLAAPEMNPF
-144 RHIEPLAQPEMN
+144 RHIEPLATPDMN
-156 PFHHIEP
+156 PFRHIEP
-163 LPARGSASN
+163 LPARGSAPARTEPSV
-172 RAAPQDRPQ
+172 RVEPSDRDAPRPP
-181 DRAPVSLP
+181 ASLP
-189 TERPRL
+189 TERPRM
-195 PSSVRLPDER
+195 PSVRLPDER
-205 GEPRI
+205 SEPRI
-210 GVGVSALTR
+210 GVGVSALSR

-225 SLGEASSTAVRAAR
+225 SLGEASSSAVRAAR

-250 PTGGERVEPDLGTA
+250 QAPTGRVEPNLAEA
-264 RPVGSRQDVSVG
+264 RPESVSIGSADKIE
-276 VAGDRPEAER
+276 PER
-286 LPGQREAATLPWPD
+286 SQPQREAATLPWPED
-300 DGAGAARRVRTVLI
+300 NAGSGRRGRLLLI
-314 GVAVVALVVLVAA
+314 GLAIVLVAA
-327 VAYTFRGPLADLV
+327 LGSAVFAYRDTLSALI
-340 AGQPQTQ
+340 AGAPQAETNAA
-347 TSDAT
+347 TSG
-352 PSDDGLSSKI
+352 DDGLAPKI
-362 LDRLPAEGE
+362 LDRLPADGE
-371 TPAEPVA
+371 APAAPVA
-378 PDAVT
+378 PDAVS
-383 VQTEAVPAPAAVD
+383 VQTEEVPAPATVD
-396 PDLPPPPGGTA
+396 PDLPPAPGSA
-407 MAEAPTTPSEAAPSS
+407 MAMAPATPAETTPAP
-422 DAGAAISAPAASE
+422 DAGPAPAAPAAQT
-435 APLASAAAGEAIG
+435 APSADPAGQTIG
-448 VAQKAILYEEPIP
+448 IAQKAILYEEPIP

-488 PQIRGD
+488 PQVRGD
-494 IEVPELGLKM
+494 VDIPELGLKM

-513 QALPASHIVEMSFD
+513 QALPASHIVEFSFD

-550 ARGDTIAGA
+550 ARGDTITGA

-607 FEKGAPGDKVFAEAF
+607 FEKGSTGEKAFADAF